1 MYTNYCGYW
10 NQPQPEW
17 WPARGHLEMLICEG
31 GKMSSAPDGLGEQN
45 EVRRGR
51 DHERGLN
58 RGAGVT
64 GTRKE
69 RRTKGGDGSRGKQS

>member
-1 MYTNYCGYW
+1 
-10 NQPQPEW
+10 
-17 WPARGHLEMLICEG
+17 
-31 GKMSSAPDGLGEQN
+31 MSSAPDGLGEQN
-45 EVRRGR
+45 ELRRGR

-64 GTRKE
+64 GTREE